1 MLSCTY
7 IGINITFCKDV
18 DTLLTYE
25 PLLTKT
31 MPAYEKWASVNFS
44 VEQHTKWHMLL
55 GSQSMEW
62 IGCVNE
68 SISSNF
74 IL

>member
-1 MLSCTY
+1 MY
-7 IGINITFCKDV
+7 CKDI

-25 PLLTKT
+25 SLLTKT
-31 MPAYEKWASVNFS
+31 MPAYEKWASVNLS
-44 VEQHTKWHMLL
+44 LEQPTKWLL
-55 GSQSMEW
+55 GIQSKEW